1 MKKILWRKELFV
13 CFFFSHV
20 LCEWDKNMLK
30 LQHVLI
36 YMLGKKFPMPKAEKH
51 WRMLPGELCVSILK
65 PYTNQVTQMLVR
77 D

>member
-1 MKKILWRKELFV
+1 
-13 CFFFSHV
+13 
-20 LCEWDKNMLK
+20 MLK